1 MIADRL
7 RGASHEFHDYF
18 ERASIGSLWDTSEL
32 ASASIVSGQLVTEG
46 KTYSWDTNT
55 GAKYTGFLNLTGD
68 FVIVVDFDYVAR
80 TSDLGRILLTIHD
93 ASDTRLAYGGIHDA
107 QAGQSPGFLAG
118 IEGGDDDDYFSGA
131 GTRNASGNTVV
142 KMIRSGDTLS
152 IYEGTTL
159 RVSDTMATDVRYVR
173 LVNERFQSYNGKTA
187 KWNYIEMRW

>member
-46 KTYSWDTNT
+46 ETYSWNTNT

-80 TSDLGRILLTIHD
+80 TSDLGRILLSIHD
-93 ASDTRLAYGGIHDA
+93 ASDIRLALGGIHDA
-107 QAGQSPGFLAG
+107 QAAQSPGFIAS
-118 IEGGDDDDYFSGA
+118 IDGGSSYSSGA
-131 GTRNASGNTVV
+131 GTRDASGNMIV
-142 KMIRSGDTLS
+142 KMIRTGDTLS

-173 LVNERFQSYNGKTA
+173 LINERFKSYNGKTA